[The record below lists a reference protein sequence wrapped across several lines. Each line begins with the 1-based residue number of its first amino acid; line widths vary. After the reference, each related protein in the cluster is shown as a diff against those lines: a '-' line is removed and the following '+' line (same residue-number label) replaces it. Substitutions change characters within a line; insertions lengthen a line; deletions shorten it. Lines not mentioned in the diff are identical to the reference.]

1 MGNNHDKFFSKNKR
15 KLLVLGVQDS
25 GKSSKKKYLLI
36 KALIQTIKMKGESSE
51 KPEKEDLNIT
61 DIKYNKLIMCFF
73 VNIYFIILKNF

>member
-1 MGNNHDKFFSKNKR
+1 
-15 KLLVLGVQDS
+15 
-25 GKSSKKKYLLI
+25 
-36 KALIQTIKMKGESSE
+36 MKGESSE